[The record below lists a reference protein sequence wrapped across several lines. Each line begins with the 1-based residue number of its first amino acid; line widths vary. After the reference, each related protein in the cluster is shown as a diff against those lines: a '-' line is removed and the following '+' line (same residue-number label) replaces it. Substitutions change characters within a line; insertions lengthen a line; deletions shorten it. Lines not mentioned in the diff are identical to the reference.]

1 MIESPLAVSTVL
13 ALVTALA
20 FWLDR
25 NVPALSKVG
34 ASLLVIVF
42 GALLSNFGV
51 VPVESPVYEAV
62 TGPVTSLA
70 VAWLLLAVHLRDL
83 KRAGP
88 RMLGAYGLAAA
99 GTLAGSF
106 LGAVVFASVF
116 GPDTW
121 KLAGSF
127 MGTYSGGSLNFVA
140 VGREV
145 GLPDTLFAGA
155 AAADNLTTGVW
166 LAACLMLPVWL
177 RTFYPDPPT
186 SASAPDDGADDA
198 GAEPGEEHHPFFSSA
213 PVSVLGLSVL
223 VGAGLL
229 LLVAA
234 RGLTALIPAV
244 PEILWL
250 TTLALAAGHLTPL
263 SRIDGALQLGNY
275 ALHLF
280 FAVIGVYS
288 VLGQILEVG
297 LPILF
302 FTLLVVG
309 VHGLV
314 VYGGGRLAGLDL
326 GTLSVASQ
334 AAVGGPSTALAI
346 AVSRKWPALL
356 LPGIAVGLL
365 GYAAGNYLGL
375 AVAWTVRG
383 LGIGL

>member
-51 VPVESPVYEAV
+51 VAVESPVYDAV

-88 RMLGAYGLAAA
+88 RMLAAYGLAAA

-155 AAADNLTTGVW
+155 AAADNLTTGIW
-166 LAACLMLPVWL
+166 LAACLVLPVWL
-177 RTFYPDPPT
+177 RAFYPDPPI
-186 SASAPDDGADDA
+186 SSDRGAVEGREGPSDASED
-198 GAEPGEEHHPFFSSA
+198 HHPFFSA
-213 PVSVLGLSVL
+213 VPVSVLGLSL
-223 VGAGLL
+223 LLGAGLL
-229 LLVAA
+229 LLAAA
-234 RGLTALIPAV
+234 RGLAALVPGV

-250 TTLALAAGHLTPL
+250 TTLALAAGHLTPV
-263 SRIDGALQLGNY
+263 SRIEGALQLGNY

-280 FAVIGVYS
+280 FAVIGIYS
-288 VLGQILEVG
+288 VLGEILVVG
-297 LPILF
+297 VSVLI
-302 FTLLVVG
+302 FTLVVVG

-314 VYGGGRLAGLDL
+314 VYGGGRLMGLD
-326 GTLSVASQ
+326 
-334 AAVGGPSTALAI
+334 
-346 AVSRKWPALL
+346 
-356 LPGIAVGLL
+356 
-365 GYAAGNYLGL
+365 
-375 AVAWTVRG
+375 
-383 LGIGL
+383 